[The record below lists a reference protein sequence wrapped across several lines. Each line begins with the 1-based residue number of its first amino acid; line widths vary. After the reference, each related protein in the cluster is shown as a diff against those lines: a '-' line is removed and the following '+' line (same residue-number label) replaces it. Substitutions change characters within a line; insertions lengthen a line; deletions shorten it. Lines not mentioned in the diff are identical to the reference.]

1 MRCMKKIENE
11 KAVET
16 LSVIKLVSSESYN
29 EEDRNREP
37 AGSSKGGQFAKKGG
51 GVYSDREIDPKD
63 LNEDSDFRK
72 DEVISEE
79 DYEKLE
85 IGDEYVEYSRNTTG
99 YLRPTDE
106 GYNLGKS
113 LTIKVKNEYTDDPD
127 QYVKE
132 LKHYYDDDG
141 KHVTTMTV
149 EKTDSERDAEY
160 VSSEKRLNENGE
172 FEEIEYTDEE
182 HYKNLKRFVQSY
194 SKRGD
199 EHKIWDKLQEKTLK
213 VQSKNSRFSDFSN
226 KIKELNKEILELN
239 ISSRD
244 DKELL
249 KEKDL
254 KELELYKLQYGKEYD
269 DVSKLKFTD
278 YYDMKQKLSV
288 AYKNDRRELS
298 LKNSGINSDKDKTT
312 IPFEDMKDYVKELD
326 PKEKLIFEKF
336 NRIKDNLNSDIE
348 KGKIKGIGLDK
359 MNDNFILSYENNV
372 VMNNI
377 GSERGEKNMDKID
390 TSRKM
395 YEMLDQTNEK
405 YYEDSSSN
413 MTIGSSYFNVI
424 EHIKNKNEV
433 DDEKMKKFD
442 EELKAIQ
449 ETEKNKNSKEWTEK
463 FIEKMD
469 YEKSVEDSMTDR
481 DQKILETNEEMT
493 KYTKYSKDYVN
504 SIKDDTQF
512 IKLRNKNEYI
522 TPLIEKNIHLYSF
535 PDKNSSIPEET
546 IRHAYDKI
554 KETYAKNNWVSTDL
568 KNRVKSPDHTGLVR
582 IPDNIQ
588 RGEEERKMN
597 YQLHE
602 KEGRP
607 FTSGG
612 KTFKQGGNWDK
623 INESINVFKATE
635 RAIDWVHDHELAHS
649 FYDYT
654 VDAIDGG
661 QLKNKKVSLDKWKS
675 TVLNLDPKI
684 IEPILGN
691 YPTTYLNDY
700 LKDPTSKN
708 NQFMLAHE
716 MFSGITDLK
725 TGKMKGRYDDIE
737 EAYEELNRHYPE
749 LVKAY
754 ETLKGVEDYN
764 IYGESLTKDI
774 VKEDVQSNEFAY
786 QQTSYLNDDYNVVT
800 KKNATNIVVKS
811 YTEDGR
817 LILSESYFVEKQAT
831 EDNPNREPAGS
842 ADGVGGQFAK
852 KDGGSISDIKKDLQK
867 NIEPTEKE
875 TEIQTK
881 IDVDVRARIQEKIDE
896 LGLTDKVDYV
906 ETQGSYVKGTDLP
919 SKGSDMDIFV
929 VFNPNV
935 GEEERKDL
943 GLKIGLATLDKEY
956 ANSQGWDN
964 FKVDAKDQENKYAEA
979 FFDVDGQTV
988 EVQIVPTR
996 NMDRYD
1002 IIKKEING
1010 QKETADGKKISI
1022 GMERTPHQT
1031 KFMNENLSVE
1041 QKLEVRTLK
1050 KFMKETGLYD
1060 SSVKSQGFSGY
1071 STEVLIHNLG
1081 SFENVVD
1088 YFADYKME
1096 KVVGLPSE
1104 SDRKDLAEH
1113 GVELTYV
1120 GKNKE
1125 TKMDETKDKYT
1136 EEYYNTHES
1145 YQNNSIHMTDPID
1158 PNRDIGGAISEAKLA
1173 KTILTMKHVKEYGK
1187 APDKVEPTTMNGVS
1201 LTFTSSG
1208 TDENTVGSQVQKL
1221 QKNMIDNLKDLGFKV
1236 EKEFDEPMNIVKGL
1250 DVNPNRTSIE
1260 QEKGSK
1266 EITLN
1271 FGMNELYNDSET
1283 KKEKDVSDMKEQ
1295 QLTGMIMGMDKKGT
1309 RYEHDKEKGIIT
1321 TYNPRQFKN
1330 VRDAVKGLLEGSVK
1344 GKALEDSALLKDI
1357 REQNVDPFTKF
1368 SKFEN
1373 IV

>member
-1 MRCMKKIENE
+1 MRCMKKFDNE
-11 KAVET
+11 KSVET
-16 LSVIKLVSSESYN
+16 LSAIKLVSSESYN

-85 IGDEYVEYSRNTTG
+85 IGSEYVDYSRNSTG
-99 YLRPTDE
+99 FLRPKDE

-113 LTIKVKNEYTDDPD
+113 LSIKVKNEYTDDPD

-141 KHVTTMTV
+141 KHVTTMTI

-160 VSSEKRLNENGE
+160 VSSEKRLNEDGE

-213 VQSKNSRFSDFSN
+213 VQSKNSRFSDFYN
-226 KIKELNKEILELN
+226 KIKELNKEIVELN
-239 ISSRD
+239 RSAID

-288 AYKNDRRELS
+288 AYKNDRKELS
-298 LKNSGINSDKDKTT
+298 FRNSGINSNKDKTT
-312 IPFEDMKDYVKELD
+312 IPFENMKDYVKKLD

-359 MNDNFILSYENNV
+359 INDNFILSYENNV

-463 FIEKMD
+463 LMEKMD

-535 PDKNSSIPEET
+535 PDKNSSVPEET

-582 IPDNIQ
+582 IPDNIE
-588 RGEEERKMN
+588 RGEYERKMN

-623 INESINVFKATE
+623 TNESINVFKATE

-675 TVLNLDPKI
+675 TVLTLDPKI

-716 MFSGITDLK
+716 MFTGITDLK
-725 TGKMKGRYDDIE
+725 TGKMKGKYDEIE

-817 LILSESYFVEKQAT
+817 LILSESYFLEKQAT

-842 ADGVGGQFAK
+842 ADGVGGQFAS
-852 KDGGSISDIKKDLQK
+852 KDGGSGTTLDRETLSKKV
-867 NIEPTEKE
+867 EPSKE
-875 TEIQTK
+875 MYELQTK
-881 IDVDVRARIQEKIDE
+881 VEDNVTDKIDNVIDDM
-896 LGLTDKVDYV
+896 GIGNKVKSV
-906 ETQGSYVKGTDLP
+906 SMQGSFAKGTDLP
-919 SKGSDMDIFV
+919 SSGSDLDIFI
-929 VFNPNV
+929 VF
-935 GEEERKDL
+935 RKGVSVDEKNSL
-943 GLKIGLATLDKEY
+943 GLEIGKKVLTPEFAE
-956 ANSQGWDN
+956 SQGWTD
-964 FKVDAKDQENKYAEA
+964 FSVEEITATGTYAESY
-979 FFDVDGQTV
+979 FKKDGVQM
-988 EVQIVPTR
+988 EIQIVPT
-996 NMDRYD
+996 NDLTL
-1002 IIKKEING
+1002 KEINNKQYEDG
-1010 QKETADGKKISI
+1010 TPIKEI
-1022 GMERTPHQT
+1022 GMTRTPHQT
-1031 KFMNENLSVE
+1031 RYMKEALKGKEV
-1041 QKLEVRTLK
+1041 EVRMLK
-1050 KFMKETGLYD
+1050 QFMKDTHLYD
-1060 SSVKSQGFSGY
+1060 SSMKSQGFSGY
-1071 STEVLIHNLG
+1071 SAEVLIDYYDTFDGVIDFFANMKDG
-1081 SFENVVD
+1081 AMVD
-1088 YFADYKME
+1088 KNETFVPNQSNE
-1096 KVVGLPSE
+1096 KNKFHLIDPI
-1104 SDRKDLAEH
+1104 DKNRDLITAFSPMKIGRTIKTAQYWQEH
-1113 GVELTYV
+1113 GESPYKIEDN
-1120 GKNKE
+1120 GKPSKMPS
-1125 TKMDETKDKYT
+1125 TKMDSVTV
-1136 EEYYNTHES
+1136 S
-1145 YQNNSIHMTDPID
+1145 YQNTQGNEDTLVGQSRSSQISLINKLETAGFGVRMEKESVNGINVDYPRSKMNNPFKEDGEAKITIGVDSLTIPPTYERELSPKANIERVKEGGKKVITRDGKNYSIETRKWTDVADAIEYYTKTDPKAS
-1158 PNRDIGGAISEAKLA
+1158 G
-1173 KTILTMKHVKEYGK
+1173 MKEGTKK
-1187 APDKVEPTTMNGVS
+1187 DMANGVKIS
-1201 LTFTSSG
+1201 TK
-1208 TDENTVGSQVQKL
+1208 ENDT
-1221 QKNMIDNLKDLGFKV
+1221 
-1236 EKEFDEPMNIVKGL
+1236 
-1250 DVNPNRTSIE
+1250 
-1260 QEKGSK
+1260 
-1266 EITLN
+1266 
-1271 FGMNELYNDSET
+1271 
-1283 KKEKDVSDMKEQ
+1283 
-1295 QLTGMIMGMDKKGT
+1295 
-1309 RYEHDKEKGIIT
+1309 
-1321 TYNPRQFKN
+1321 
-1330 VRDAVKGLLEGSVK
+1330 
-1344 GKALEDSALLKDI
+1344 
-1357 REQNVDPFTKF
+1357 
-1368 SKFEN
+1368 FEN
-1373 IV
+1373 MF